1 MNQLADASMPAAAQS
16 LDSATAD
23 SQSRAANLDKAQAQ
37 QADILKAMH
46 EMEEQAAA
54 DLDTM
59 MGQTLAARLSK
70 AAADERKI
78 ADDIAD
84 TLPQSIGLTADQL
97 GDNARQQVQTH
108 VAANAKVAGEAARLT
123 EETARLFARTS
134 LKRYGDVSREMTG
147 LKAQDEVTSLGD
159 LLQKNVGVQSIIGT
173 RYWGDQFD
181 RWAKMLGSGDQTKS
195 TGSSASS
202 SQPNAAQMQ
211 ALLNLMRL
219 RQQQDQLRQQTA
231 ALDAQKQSGQYKDG
245 AADAG
250 RQQSALNDTLQG
262 MRQDPTFPVQ
272 PADLAPASKAMNDAT
287 TLLAKPD
294 TGSPTT
300 AAQTDAVNIL
310 DGVIAALAQ
319 KTGQDATALTQMM
332 GMGNSGKGS
341 TAGGTTNHANVPIL
355 GSTDDAAP
363 DQRRVTQA
371 SGMDSAAL
379 PGEYRDAIESYHRA
393 MEKTP

>member
-1 MNQLADASMPAAAQS
+1 
-16 LDSATAD
+16 
-23 SQSRAANLDKAQAQ
+23 
-37 QADILKAMH
+37 
-46 EMEEQAAA
+46 
-54 DLDTM
+54 
-59 MGQTLAARLSK
+59 
-70 AAADERKI
+70 
-78 ADDIAD
+78 
-84 TLPQSIGLTADQL
+84 
-97 GDNARQQVQTH
+97 
-108 VAANAKVAGEAARLT
+108 
-123 EETARLFARTS
+123 
-134 LKRYGDVSREMTG
+134 
-147 LKAQDEVTSLGD
+147 
-159 LLQKNVGVQSIIGT
+159 
-173 RYWGDQFD
+173 
-181 RWAKMLGSGDQTKS
+181 
-195 TGSSASS
+195 
-202 SQPNAAQMQ
+202 
-211 ALLNLMRL
+211 
-219 RQQQDQLRQQTA
+219 
-231 ALDAQKQSGQYKDG
+231 
-245 AADAG
+245 
-250 RQQSALNDTLQG
+250 